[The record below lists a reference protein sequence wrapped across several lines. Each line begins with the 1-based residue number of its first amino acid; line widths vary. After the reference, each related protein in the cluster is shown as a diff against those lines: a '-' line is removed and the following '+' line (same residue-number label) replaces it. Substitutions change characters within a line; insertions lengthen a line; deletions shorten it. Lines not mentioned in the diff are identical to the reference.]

1 MAQEQQQHLL
11 SYAAPSNGYSANQ
24 SSSLKPLRLVV
35 QTGNHY
41 NHSKPEDFETI
52 KQTQQED
59 AYLKA
64 LIRRLRLISRIL
76 SFLISIGVL
85 VPITMTLIEFL
96 RTQNTYRTITHL
108 DGTTASRTPWAH
120 DSKVWPTWS
129 YFAVAALSV
138 FFNFVTLFS
147 YHFGVSKANTASQ
160 VTSVFSWIVM
170 LGNLVVWI
178 VAVGVYRGE
187 KDKGGKSN
195 DLWGWTCS
203 AGARAIQKEFAGDVD
218 FDKFCGVQSAS
229 WYVGLVQVGAS
240 LLTVVVYA
248 LVILRWRRR
257 RT

>member
-1 MAQEQQQHLL
+1 
-11 SYAAPSNGYSANQ
+11 
-24 SSSLKPLRLVV
+24 
-35 QTGNHY
+35 
-41 NHSKPEDFETI
+41 
-52 KQTQQED
+52 
-59 AYLKA
+59 
-64 LIRRLRLISRIL
+64 
-76 SFLISIGVL
+76 
-85 VPITMTLIEFL
+85 MTLIKFL

-108 DGTTASRTPWAH
+108 DGTTTSRTPWAH

-129 YFAVAALSV
+129 YFATAALSV
-138 FFNFVTLFS
+138 IFNFSTLFS

-160 VTSVFSWIVM
+160 VASVFSWIVM
-170 LGNLVVWI
+170 LGNLVVWS
-178 VAVGVYRGE
+178 VAAGMYRGE

-203 AGARAIQKEFAGDVD
+203 AGARAIQKEFAGDID
-218 FDKFCGVQSAS
+218 FDRFCGVQSTS